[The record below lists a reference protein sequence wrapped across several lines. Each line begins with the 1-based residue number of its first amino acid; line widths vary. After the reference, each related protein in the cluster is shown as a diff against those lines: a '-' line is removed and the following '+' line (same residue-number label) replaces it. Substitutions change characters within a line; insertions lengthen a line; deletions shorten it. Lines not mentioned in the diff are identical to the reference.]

1 MKDNEIY
8 DDEVTIIGG
17 SEWRQGFGQD
27 DRAGSGEGLSTG
39 NVSGSGE
46 ANGGK
51 EDSCRNGNVRD
62 GKSGDG
68 GRQSDSRRWKA
79 AAIAMCICLILLS
92 GFFLGKHIYYNTQFP
107 KSRPDRDIIALLS
120 RQVSGQSGIVSG
132 TGTAMGVDLKI
143 YRIDGLHAHFADTVP
158 DLSDPGIFL
167 VTRSADYRIKDNERA
182 YIGDFIQDG
191 KIIASSR
198 WRAGFMAIVD
208 GNAQIGITRSDRIRK
223 YTLKNRGSFFRQLAI
238 VSAGTR
244 CERQYI
250 LKGKVTRCAYAR
262 DEKGNLYFIETANP
276 ETLYGFADAL
286 IEYGFIDA
294 VYVTGGS
301 QPELFYRTADGAAYG
316 NYIDDKPHKL
326 VVWTRARL

>member
-1 MKDNEIY
+1 
-8 DDEVTIIGG
+8 
-17 SEWRQGFGQD
+17 
-27 DRAGSGEGLSTG
+27 
-39 NVSGSGE
+39 
-46 ANGGK
+46 
-51 EDSCRNGNVRD
+51 
-62 GKSGDG
+62 
-68 GRQSDSRRWKA
+68 
-79 AAIAMCICLILLS
+79 
-92 GFFLGKHIYYNTQFP
+92 
-107 KSRPDRDIIALLS
+107 
-120 RQVSGQSGIVSG
+120 
-132 TGTAMGVDLKI
+132 MGVDLRI

-158 DLSDPGIFL
+158 DLSDPEIFL

-223 YTLKNRGSFFRQLAI
+223 YTLKNGGSFFRQLAI

-301 QPELFYRTADGAAYG
+301 QPELFYRTADGTAYG

-326 VVWTRARL
+326 VVWTRSRL